1 MFGRLSWSAV
11 PFNQPIIMGTCGT
24 IGAVL
29 LGLFILITAK
39 GWWPYLWREW
49 ITSVDHKRIGV
60 MYMILGLV
68 MLLRGFADAIMMR
81 AQLALAAG
89 HALGYLPPEH
99 YDQIFTAHGT
109 IMIFFVAMPFVIGLM
124 NFVLPLQLGVRDV
137 AFPVLNS
144 VSFWFTASGVALVN
158 LSLFVGE
165 FARTG
170 WLAYPPLSEIAYS
183 PGVGVDYYLW
193 SLQLSGVGTLLSG
206 INLTTTILKLRA
218 PGMGYLRMPIF
229 SWTALASNLLIVA
242 AFPVLTATFAM
253 LLLDRYCDFH
263 FFTNELG
270 GNPMMYI
277 NLIWIWGHPE
287 VYILILPAFG
297 VFSEVVATFSG
308 KPLFGYRSMVAATM
322 GICVLSFIV
331 WLHHFFT
338 MGAGADVNGFF
349 GIMTMVIAVPTG
361 VKVFNWLFTMYG
373 GRVRFTVPM
382 YWTLGFIVTF
392 VIGGMTGVLMAIP
405 PADFVLHNS
414 LFLIAHFHNVAIGG
428 VVFGAMAGYTYWF
441 PKAFGFKLNER
452 LGKAIFWCW
461 FIGFY
466 LAFMPL
472 YALGLMGATRRMQH
486 YPNIH
491 WQPLMLVALAGAVVI
506 LIGLALTA
514 VQLAVSIRER
524 RANRDETGDPWNAR
538 TLEWSMPSPPPVWN
552 FTVLPS
558 VEQTDAYW
566 EVKKKGVPPGALPV
580 FFSDVHLPRNTPVGI
595 FIAFFAVILGF
606 ALIWRIEWLA
616 AVGLIGAIAVAL
628 REYWK
633 TDREELVPA
642 QQVAAFERAHGT
654 PEHFL
659 APPAGDFDEL
669 REVGHDRPQV
679 RVETEVES

>member
-1 MFGRLSWSAV
+1 MLGRLSWSAV
-11 PFNQPIIMGTCGT
+11 PLDQPIIMGTCGT
-24 IGAVL
+24 IAAVL
-29 LGLFILITAK
+29 LALFVLITAK

-49 ITSVDHKRIGV
+49 ITSADHKRIGV
-60 MYMILGLV
+60 MYMVLGLV

-99 YDQIFTAHGT
+99 YNQIFSAHGT

-124 NFVLPLQLGVRDV
+124 NFALPLQLGVRDV

-144 VSFWFTASGVALVN
+144 VSFWLTAAGVALVN

-170 WLAYPPLSEIAYS
+170 WLAYPPLSELAYS

-229 SWTALASNLLIVA
+229 CWTALASNLLIVA

-253 LLLDRYCDFH
+253 LLLDRYCAFH

-322 GICVLSFIV
+322 GICVLSFMV

-373 GRVRFTVPM
+373 GRVRFTVPI

-452 LGKAIFWCW
+452 LGKVIFWCW

-486 YPNIH
+486 YPDTH

-506 LIGLALTA
+506 LIGIALTA

-524 RANRDETGDPWNAR
+524 RANRDDTGDPWNAR
-538 TLEWSMPSPPPVWN
+538 TLEWSMPSPPPPWN
-552 FTVLPS
+552 FTVLPN

-566 EVKKKGVPPGALPV
+566 EMKRKGVSRRALPV
-580 FFSDVHLPRNTPVGI
+580 TFVNLHLPRNTPVGV

-616 AVGLIGAIAVAL
+616 AVGLIGAVAVAL
-628 REYWK
+628 RESWK

-642 QQVAAFERAHGT
+642 QHVAAFERAHGT
-654 PEHFL
+654 PKRFL
-659 APPAGDFDEL
+659 APAGDFDEL
-669 REVGHDRPQV
+669 REIGHDRRHV
-679 RVETEVES
+679 RVETEGES

>member
-1 MFGRLSWSAV
+1 MLGRLSWSAI
-11 PFNQPIIMGTCGT
+11 PFDQPIVMGTCAT
-24 IGAVL
+24 VGAVL
-29 LGLFILITAK
+29 LALFLLISAK
-39 GWWPYLWREW
+39 GWWGYLWREW

-68 MLLRGFADAIMMR
+68 MLVRGFSDAIMMR
-81 AQLALAAG
+81 TQLALAAG
-89 HALGYLPPEH
+89 HAAGYLPPEH
-99 YDQIFTAHGT
+99 YDQIFSAHGT

-124 NFVLPLQLGVRDV
+124 NFALPLQLGVRDV

-144 VSFWFTASGVALVN
+144 VSFWLTASGVLLVN

-170 WLAYPPLSEIAYS
+170 WLAYPPLSELAYS

-193 SLQLSGVGTLLSG
+193 SLQLSGLGTLLSG
-206 INLTTTILKLRA
+206 VNLATTILKLRA
-218 PGMGYLRMPIF
+218 PGMSLKRMPVF
-229 SWTALASNLLIVA
+229 CWTALASNLLIVA

-308 KPLFGYRSMVAATM
+308 KPLFGYRSMVLATM
-322 GICVLSFIV
+322 VICVLSFMV

-338 MGAGADVNGFF
+338 MGAGADVNAFF
-349 GIMTMVIAVPTG
+349 GVMTMIIAVPTG
-361 VKVFNWLFTMYG
+361 VKVFNWLFTLYG
-373 GRVRFTVPM
+373 GRVQFTVPI

-428 VVFGAMAGYTYWF
+428 VVFGVMAGMSYWF

-452 LGKAIFWCW
+452 LGKAVFWCW

-486 YPNIH
+486 YPNTH

-506 LIGLALTA
+506 LLGIALTV
-514 VQLAVSIRER
+514 VQIAVSIRER
-524 RANRDETGDPWNAR
+524 RANRDRTGDIWNGR
-538 TLEWSMPSPPPVWN
+538 TLEWSVPSPPPAWN
-552 FTVLPS
+552 FTQLPN
-558 VEQTDAYW
+558 VEGTDAYW
-566 EVKKKGVPPGALPV
+566 HIKEEGTARRALPSPFV
-580 FFSDVHLPRNTPVGI
+580 DLHVPRNTPVGI
-595 FIAFFAVILGF
+595 FMAFFAVMLGF
-606 ALIWRIEWLA
+606 ALIWRIYWLA
-616 AVGLIGAIAVAL
+616 AVGLVGAVVVAL
-628 REYWK
+628 VQYWR
-633 TDREELVPA
+633 TDRDIRVPA
-642 QQVAAFERAHGT
+642 EEVAAFERAHAVPVHAT
-654 PEHFL
+654 PGAHFET
-659 APPAGDFDEL
+659 AAAEG
-669 REVGHDRPQV
+669 RP
-679 RVETEVES
+679 